1 MTKNVISKI
10 KELKNTVV
18 PRSDWKAES
27 RAILL
32 RSIYAEQAQ
41 APKVTA
47 MDYTKAFWQTIKIPA
62 MQPAAVMFM
71 VLGTFVASSL
81 TINAAF
87 YSLPGDSLYQVKI
100 ALENTHVSLVSDEE
114 RKADLRIEFVQRRVE
129 EINKIVSQPNV
140 TPEEKERKIK
150 TAVAGFR
157 QSAAAVN
164 QELARVAKDI
174 QSDST
179 DVNKEQTV
187 RIAITVT
194 DKAEELAKTFEEK
207 VNVVLAESSEESV
220 KEAQEVVAEVLQ
232 SIKSTRQ
239 VVEDKKAEDVASDNQ
254 ETTEPAENVEA
265 VVDEKLEAQIVTGS
279 STDEIVE

>member
-254 ETTEPAENVEA
+254 EATEPAENVEA

>member
-87 YSLPGDSLYQVKI
+87 YSLPGDNLYQVKI

-254 ETTEPAENVEA
+254 EATEPAENVEA

>member
-1 MTKNVISKI
+1 MISKI

-87 YSLPGDSLYQVKI
+87 YSLPGDNLYQVKI